1 MSDDQEQQ
9 LPYDPD
15 TAIRDALDRLLVA
28 AADAGRYR
36 GIAEAALKEL
46 ATVNA
51 DLMELRK
58 QCRKR
63 LDQETWE
70 SLGVVS

>member
-1 MSDDQEQQ
+1 MSDEQQ
-9 LPYDPD
+9 LPFDANSA
-15 TAIRDALDRLLVA
+15 TQDALDRLLVA

-46 ATVNA
+46 AAVTS
-51 DLMELRK
+51 DLDALRE

-63 LDQETWE
+63 FDPETLE
-70 SLGVVS
+70 ELGVLVS